1 MDYVRY
7 CFSYNLK
14 IRRSALQMSQEQ
26 LARLAGVSPGFIANI
41 ETGRNFPSSL
51 VILKI
56 ASALKVDPYKLFVD
70 PLKKDLF
77 FTREEVEQWLKD
89 SQRRLFGYGPSQ
101 EKEAGEEEKEKRQ
114 DVP

>member
-1 MDYVRY
+1 
-7 CFSYNLK
+7 
-14 IRRSALQMSQEQ
+14 MSQEQ
-26 LARLAGVSPGFIANI
+26 LARQAGVSPGFIANI

-77 FTREEVEQWLKD
+77 FTREEVEEWLRD
-89 SQRRLFGYGPSQ
+89 SQRRLFGYGPSG
-101 EKEAGEEEKEKRQ
+101 EGEAEEEEQEDREENKDE
-114 DVP
+114 P